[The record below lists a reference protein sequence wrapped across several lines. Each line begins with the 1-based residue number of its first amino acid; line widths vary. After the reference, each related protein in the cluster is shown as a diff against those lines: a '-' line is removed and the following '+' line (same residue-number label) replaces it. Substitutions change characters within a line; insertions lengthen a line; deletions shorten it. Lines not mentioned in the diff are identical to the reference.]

1 MQNMNSYPSNLTV
14 GHYSKNYGV
23 PFQQLQPIGNPAPVN
38 NNFFDVVK
46 LLSVLFQGKVCIYT
60 DKLKNK
66 QRLLSQ
72 AEAEVYVGNYY
83 PIMLFAPFDSNGH
96 LYDYI
101 SIEYITKWFEA
112 EDGFSKFEFR
122 YPINDQEKDEAIK
135 NIIAQ
140 TIYFNNITVTGSFP
154 STSAAG
160 TFSGPIST
168 TNATVGQP
176 TI

>member
-1 MQNMNSYPSNLTV
+1 M
-14 GHYSKNYGV
+14 
-23 PFQQLQPIGNPAPVN
+23 
-38 NNFFDVVK
+38 
-46 LLSVLFQGKVCIYT
+46 FQGKVCIYT

-72 AEAEVYVGNYY
+72 AEAEAYVGNYY

-122 YPINDQEKDEAIK
+122 YPINNQEKDEAIK
-135 NIIAQ
+135 NITAQ
-140 TIYFNNITVTGSFP
+140 TMSFKTITVTGNFP
-154 STSAAG
+154 STSTAG
-160 TFSGPIST
+160 TFSGPISI
-168 TNATVGQP
+168 TNAVVGQP